1 MKHKT
6 FITFSDRAVPKK
18 GKKEKTLLDDCP
30 AFLVLWLSIVVW
42 CAFTRATGQPGT
54 PPPQRA
60 ISPLRAVLLL

>member
-30 AFLVLWLSIVVW
+30 AFLVLWLSIVLSL
-42 CAFTRATGQPGT
+42 
-54 PPPQRA
+54 
-60 ISPLRAVLLL
+60 IHI